1 MYILPLSPLEM
12 SSGHAVSQFK
22 RLCKLQE
29 SKQRKK
35 IVSSLV
41 FTGRSCP
48 RVNLHVFL
56 NLDQRILYDEKLTS
70 FRTTRIEPA
79 NLKTFQSKEEFKREV
94 HSLKK
99 EKSLG
104 VGDEPLCCSSS

>member
-1 MYILPLSPLEM
+1 MLS
-12 SSGHAVSQFK
+12 VSLKGFANFK
-22 RLCKLQE
+22 KVNRE
-29 SKQRKK
+29 KK

-41 FTGRSCP
+41 FAGRSCP

-104 VGDEPLCCSSS
+104 VGDAPLCCSSS